1 MLLVFTHCPLHKSII
16 MGGKLQLSDVHV
28 QHMAANSLRCFFFKL
43 FELIVLETL
52 MFIWEEKKIYSK
64 GPTYSY

>member
-28 QHMAANSLRCFFFKL
+28 QHMAAKSLGCFKL

-64 GPTYSY
+64 GPTDSY